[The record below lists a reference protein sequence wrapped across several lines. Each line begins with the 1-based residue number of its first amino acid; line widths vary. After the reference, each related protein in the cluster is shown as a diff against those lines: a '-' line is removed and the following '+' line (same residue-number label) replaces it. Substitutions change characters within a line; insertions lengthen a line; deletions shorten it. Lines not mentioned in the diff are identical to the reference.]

1 MATERVK
8 VRFEVSREFG
18 RDREKDFVL
27 PHKDSFQALNMTE
40 RISKWRGRG
49 RNCFLCENNLK
60 KGKH

>member
-27 PHKDSFQALNMTE
+27 LQKDSFEALNMTE
-40 RISKWRGRG
+40 RTSKY
-49 RNCFLCENNLK
+49 C
-60 KGKH
+60 